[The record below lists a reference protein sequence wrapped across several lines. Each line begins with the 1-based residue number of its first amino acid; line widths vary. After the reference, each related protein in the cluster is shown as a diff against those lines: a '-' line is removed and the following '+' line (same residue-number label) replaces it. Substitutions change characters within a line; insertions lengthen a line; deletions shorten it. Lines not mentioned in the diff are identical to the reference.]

1 MIINLTTRDA
11 TESQRMAG
19 VVDLPIDRQKVLV
32 NLLTPDHKTNR
43 NDVATEVAVIM
54 SLIQDLKY
62 SPEGLSDKPGVMVEK
77 LAPYMKPLQDAL
89 YTALSEAGYTRYT
102 SFAQKVTMIETQPDG
117 SKKPV
122 TRYIHAGFI
131 MTAPTSK

>member
-1 MIINLTTRDA
+1 MIINLTTRAA

-19 VVDLPIDRQKVLV
+19 VVDLPIDRQEVLN
-32 NLLTPDHKTNR
+32 NLLTSDYKTNR
-43 NDVATEVAVIM
+43 NDVNTEVGIIM

-89 YTALSEAGYTRYT
+89 YIALSEAGYTRYT
-102 SFAQKVTMIETQPDG
+102 SFAQKVTMNETQPDG

-131 MTAPTSK
+131 MTAPK

>member
-1 MIINLTTRDA
+1 MIINLTTRA
-11 TESQRMAG
+11 VTESQRMAG
-19 VVDLPIDRQKVLV
+19 VVDLPIDRQEVLN
-32 NLLTPDHKTNR
+32 NLLTSDYKTNR
-43 NDVATEVAVIM
+43 NDVNTEVGIIM

-89 YTALSEAGYTRYT
+89 YIALSEAGYTRYT
-102 SFAQKVTMIETQPDG
+102 SFAQKVTMNETQPDG

-131 MTAPTSK
+131 MTAPK